1 MLGEAI
7 YYLSLVFRGMEGVGV
22 ETDGVL
28 RTTRVAEV
36 RLVNGCSGA
45 APASVKERLVEF

>member
-7 YYLSLVFRGMEGVGV
+7 YYLSLVFRGMEGVRV
-22 ETDGVL
+22 ETNSVL
-28 RTTRVAEV
+28 RTTGVAEV
-36 RLVNGCSGA
+36 GLIESCSGA